1 MVCLLNLFLMLIN
14 AQKQGIMGIFEPVIE
29 QYMNKKEELVG
40 GLKQRTEHI
49 QVSMLKKKLF
59 ICVNTEIMGKKWD
72 NCINNNIVQVILQKA
87 FFKLVH
93 VDKKLN
99 ITI

>member
-14 AQKQGIMGIFEPVIE
+14 AQKQGFMGIFEPVIE

-49 QVSMLKKKLF
+49 Q
-59 ICVNTEIMGKKWD
+59 NTSIHAEKEIVYLCKY
-72 NCINNNIVQVILQKA
+72 
-87 FFKLVH
+87 
-93 VDKKLN
+93 
-99 ITI
+99 